1 MKDFSFA
8 EQSKEKKGGLNR
20 DTDPDS
26 VPECLCA
33 QALPT
38 FLDELVTRRKNFPG
52 EGILRSKADV
62 SDAFRNVRVDPD
74 QAHNFCYRVGDLV
87 VIEFRV
93 TFGWSGSSGFW
104 SVMSTAA
111 EHAHC
116 NTTPDSSHLL
126 DEGKEAMAH
135 VKMVDRWEEGQP
147 TPISPDAKLRSHSGG
162 EMSDPF
168 FATVCVDDYLL
179 IRVQHSVDDKTA
191 LIASASLASDHVR
204 LVGPVEEGVTP
215 TLAPKKRTDW
225 DATID
230 ALGFTINSHTMRI
243 SFPREKPD
251 AIKRVVHYQ
260 WPAST
265 SQAKAKDIL
274 SMAGKLWNL
283 TCVVEGISCGACCG

>member
-1 MKDFSFA
+1 
-8 EQSKEKKGGLNR
+8 
-20 DTDPDS
+20 
-26 VPECLCA
+26 
-33 QALPT
+33 
-38 FLDELVTRRKNFPG
+38 
-52 EGILRSKADV
+52 
-62 SDAFRNVRVDPD
+62 
-74 QAHNFCYRVGDLV
+74 
-87 VIEFRV
+87 
-93 TFGWSGSSGFW
+93 
-104 SVMSTAA
+104 
-111 EHAHC
+111 
-116 NTTPDSSHLL
+116 
-126 DEGKEAMAH
+126 MAH
-135 VKMVDRWEEGQP
+135 IKVVDRWEEGET
-147 TPISPDAKLRSHSGG
+147 TPIPPDAKLRAFSGG

-168 FATVCVDDYLL
+168 FATVYVDDYLL
-179 IRVQHSVDDKTA
+179 SKVRHSDDDKTA

-204 LVGPVEEGVTP
+204 LLGPEEEGGVTP
-215 TLAPKKRTDW
+215 ISAPKKSTDL